1 MSSVKLMFEMSRQ
14 QLWFA
19 FLWQWKYFL
28 VMTFQQK
35 DFYDLISLISTQ
47 LILSM
52 SVLHSYF
59 DHKLN

>member
-19 FLWQWKYFL
+19 FFVFLWQWKYFL

-47 LILSM
+47 FIHECSP
-52 SVLHSYF
+52 
-59 DHKLN
+59 

>member
-1 MSSVKLMFEMSRQ
+1 MSSVKLMFEMSRR

-47 LILSM
+47 FIHECSP
-52 SVLHSYF
+52 
-59 DHKLN
+59 

>member
-19 FLWQWKYFL
+19 FLWQWKYSL
-28 VMTFQQK
+28 VMTFQQN

-47 LILSM
+47 FIHECSP
-52 SVLHSYF
+52 
-59 DHKLN
+59 